1 MDFCKTRLDHG
12 ELSIP
17 NRTKNINKEL
27 DKYKAEQAKIEKRE
41 REDRRFLAQEQRVI
55 DRATESELKA
65 EAWAQYKQHGK
76 AMAVKYADKLGD
88 FIPPREQLK
97 DMAKFDPKR
106 FLKLVSVFLLS

>member
-55 DRATESELKA
+55 DRATENELKA
-65 EAWAQYKQHGK
+65 EAWAQYKQHSK

-97 DMAKFDPKR
+97 DMAKFKPKR